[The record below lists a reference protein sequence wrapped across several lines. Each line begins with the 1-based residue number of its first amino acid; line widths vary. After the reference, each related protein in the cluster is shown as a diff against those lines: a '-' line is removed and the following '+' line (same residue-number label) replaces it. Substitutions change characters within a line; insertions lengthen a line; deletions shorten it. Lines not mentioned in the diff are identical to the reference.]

1 MVPTAALREFDMS
14 YINIPYVVE
23 NNRIGK
29 DLVKKE
35 LMQLDLSE
43 SARAETLAA
52 IYSIRPRGVE
62 ISEPTQAMELKTLL
76 MRLGIP
82 YRQTD
87 VSEYS

>member
-1 MVPTAALREFDMS
+1 MVVGRKFYMS

-29 DLVKKE
+29 DLVEKE
-35 LMQLDLSE
+35 LRLLDLSE
-43 SARAETLAA
+43 NARAETMAA

-62 ISEPTQAMELKTLL
+62 LTEPAQAIELKSLL

-82 YRQTD
+82 HRQTD

>member
-1 MVPTAALREFDMS
+1 MS

-23 NNRIGK
+23 NDRIGK
-29 DLVKKE
+29 DLVEKE
-35 LMQLDLSE
+35 LGLIDLSE

-62 ISEPTQAMELKTLL
+62 LTEPTQAMQLKTLL
-76 MRLGIP
+76 TRLGIP